1 MDEPMDRRIARL
13 ALARFRVGGFVGTSI
28 ADLAGALGRLQG
40 RHLLPLPIQGH
51 PAAPPDRSP
60 PGRHRRLHPGP
71 DHPAASA
78 RTHRQL
84 LDAYLA
90 VLLAHREVVPLVATD
105 VAVLNHPRIGPR
117 LRAQNQQLRALLTA
131 PDTSISALLRAEAAL
146 GAIWRPLIAQ
156 PPLDLT
162 DPAHQ
167 HTLIDAAV
175 ATLQPSQSLPDGEP
189 MAAAHIGRHAK
200 HPHLTMPS
208 NTRARA
214 SACRWTQRGEATMRR
229 RDVTSVIAVG
239 AAAAHRLAV
248 RSWQLRWGATGEERA
263 ATLAGD
269 DLIASRINRHEHAA
283 ASADPISVGPGRS

>member
-1 MDEPMDRRIARL
+1 MDERMDRRIARL
-13 ALARFRVGGFVGTSI
+13 ALERFRVGGFVGTSI
-28 ADLAGALGRLQG
+28 ADLAGLLGVSKAAIYYHYRSKDTLLH
-40 RHLLPLPIQGH
+40 HLIDPLLDAIDACIQ
-51 PAAPPDRSP
+51 DQTT
-60 PGRHRRLHPGP
+60 
-71 DHPAASA
+71 PAASA

-105 VAVLNHPRIGPR
+105 VAVLNHPTIGAR

-167 HTLIDAAV
+167 RTLIDAAV

-189 MAAAHIGRHAK
+189 VAAAHIGRHA
-200 HPHLTMPS
+200 
-208 NTRARA
+208 
-214 SACRWTQRGEATMRR
+214 
-229 RDVTSVIAVG
+229 
-239 AAAAHRLAV
+239 
-248 RSWQLRWGATGEERA
+248 
-263 ATLAGD
+263 
-269 DLIASRINRHEHAA
+269 EHA
-283 ASADPISVGPGRS
+283 